1 MSSHQHTSIGRNKPR
16 TATMRDFEIPDPSD
30 ATVFHAYRLRS
41 LATSVSPETRSS
53 MYDEAYEIRRW
64 TEFCENCFSYKPN
77 PPNAEYFARHYYN
90 DPQRDA
96 SLVKI
101 VEWKNSDTDEWEI
114 AASTRVFRRVI
125 STGTNGQS
133 IVVGGIGEVCTS
145 DKHRRRSLSKMLLHD
160 AIESMETMGMEAS
173 LLHASPALQAVYE
186 RGGNYTAVT
195 SRWSV
200 VKVKKDGLNKVD
212 NNFSGYQIRL
222 ASFPGDTAYLSAI
235 HREFSE
241 SKFAGCVIRTDEYWT
256 GYVSKEL
263 EGSLYVLTKDDV
275 VIGCLSVRVR
285 GDRYQLREFGV
296 DTHRCGVKDALGMLL
311 KEAITCSEN
320 HFQLHLPA
328 CLLDDDS
335 TRTGTS
341 TLGLFEFVTEDNDV
355 GWMYRPIQSSKRHGH
370 DMVKYLA
377 ENTDLD
383 HLIWPTDSF

>member
-1 MSSHQHTSIGRNKPR
+1 
-16 TATMRDFEIPDPSD
+16 MREFEVPDPSD
-30 ATVFHAYRLRS
+30 ATVIHAYRLRS
-41 LATSVSPETRSS
+41 LATSVTPETRS
-53 MYDEAYEIRRW
+53 YDEAYEIRRW
-64 TEFCENCFSYKPN
+64 TEFCEHCFSYKPN

-101 VEWKNSDTDEWEI
+101 VEWKNPSTGEWEI

-133 IVVGGIGEVCTS
+133 ILAGGIGEVCTS
-145 DKHRRRSLSKMLLHD
+145 DKHRRRSLSKMLLHN
-160 AIESMETMGMEAS
+160 AIESMEMMGMDAS

-186 RGGNYTAVT
+186 RGGNYKAVT

-200 VKVKKDGLNKVD
+200 VKVKTDELKKID
-212 NNFSGYQIRL
+212 NNSSGYQIRL
-222 ASFPGDTAYLSAI
+222 ASFPDDTAYLSAL

-241 SKFAGCVIRTDEYWT
+241 TKFAGCIIRSDEYWT
-256 GYVSKEL
+256 NYVSKEL

-285 GDRYQLREFGV
+285 GDRYQLREFSV
-296 DTHRCGVKDALGMLL
+296 DTRRCGVKDALGLLL

-320 HFQLHLPA
+320 YFQLHLPA
-328 CLLDDDS
+328 FLLDNDN
-335 TRTGTS
+335 TGTS
-341 TLGLFEFVTEDNDV
+341 TSGLFEFVAEDNDV
-355 GWMYRPIQSSKRHGH
+355 GWMYRPIQSSKRQGH

-383 HLIWPTDSF
+383 HLVWPTDSF